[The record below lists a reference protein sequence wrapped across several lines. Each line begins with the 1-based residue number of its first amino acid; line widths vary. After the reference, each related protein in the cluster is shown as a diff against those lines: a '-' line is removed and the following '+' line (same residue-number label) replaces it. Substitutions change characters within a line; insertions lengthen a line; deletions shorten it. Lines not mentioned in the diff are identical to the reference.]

1 MILIIG
7 GVASGKR
14 TYAREVLGYQDSD
27 MADACLNERR
37 VVFNAQKLAVGEE
50 EALQKLIDALSEKD
64 VVIANEVG
72 LGIIPMERRDREMRE
87 YAGRMTNR
95 LAQRAEKVIRMVCG
109 IAQVLKG

>member
-14 TYAREVLGYQDSD
+14 TYAKEVLGISEIE
-27 MADACLNERR
+27 MADGVLDEKRA
-37 VVFNAQKLAVGEE
+37 VFNAHRLAVREE
-50 EALQKLIDALSEKD
+50 PALSALIDALCEKD

-72 LGIIPMERRDREMRE
+72 LGIIPMEKRDREMRE
-87 YAGRMTNR
+87 NAGRMTNR

-109 IAQVLKG
+109 IPQILKG